1 MIPLAEYADLVKLR
15 TVLLMTFCSATAYVI
30 AGGLFLSLESVILLV
45 AISMGVA
52 GSCAIHNLL
61 DMDIDS
67 IMERT
72 RKRPL
77 PAGKIRPIN
86 AVLVGTILLFVGM
99 TLAFLL
105 NFLTFV
111 FALLACFFYLLVYT
125 SIAKR
130 RNPVNIILGSPAGG
144 LPVLAGWSA
153 ATGTVDILG
162 FLLAILVIIW
172 IPNHIWNIA
181 AAWSDDYKRTKI
193 PMLPVVSPETA
204 RKCTLSTV
212 TLLFLLTVYL
222 YLGGFFG
229 FIYLVVTLPLGSLLV
244 LGNLYVFLSPSKKGA
259 YRMFKF
265 SSAYLAVIFLSMI
278 LDLAFA

>member
-1 MIPLAEYADLVKLR
+1 MTLLADYANLVKLR
-15 TVLLMTFCSATAYVI
+15 TVLLITFCSATTYVI
-30 AGGLFLSLESVILLV
+30 AGGLPLSIRFVILLV
-45 AISMGVA
+45 ATSTGVA
-52 GSCAIHNLL
+52 GSCAIHNYL

-77 PAGKIRPIN
+77 PARKIRPIS
-86 AVLVGTILLFVGM
+86 AVFVGTISLVVGIG
-99 TLAFLL
+99 LAFLL

-111 FALLACFFYLLVYT
+111 FALLACFFYLFFYT
-125 SIAKR
+125 WIAKR
-130 RNPVNIILGSPAGG
+130 RNPVNVIVGSPAGG
-144 LPVLAGWSA
+144 LAVLAGWSA

-162 FLLAILVIIW
+162 VLLAFLVIIW
-172 IPNHIWNIA
+172 IPNHIWNVA
-181 AAWSDDYKRTKI
+181 AVWSDDYRRTKI
-193 PMLPVVSPETA
+193 PMLPVVSPESA

-212 TLLFLLTVYL
+212 ILLFLLTVYL

-229 FIYLVVTLPLGSLLV
+229 FIYLVATLPLGSLLV

-265 SSAYLAVIFLSMI
+265 SSVYLAVIFLSMI
-278 LDLAFA
+278 LDLAFT

>member
-1 MIPLAEYADLVKLR
+1 MIPLAEYANLVKLR

-45 AISMGVA
+45 ATSMGVA
-52 GSCAIHNLL
+52 GSCAIHNYL

-77 PAGKIRPIN
+77 PAGKICPIN
-86 AVLVGTILLFVGM
+86 AVLVGTILLFAGM

-153 ATGTVDILG
+153 TTGTVDILG

-181 AAWSDDYKRTKI
+181 AVWSDDYKRTKI
-193 PMLPVVSPETA
+193 PMIPVVSPESA

-212 TLLFLLTVYL
+212 ILLFLLTVYL

-244 LGNLYVFLSPSKKGA
+244 LGNLYVFHSPSKKGA

-265 SSAYLAVIFLSMI
+265 SSIYLAVIFLSMI
-278 LDLAFA
+278 LDLAFT